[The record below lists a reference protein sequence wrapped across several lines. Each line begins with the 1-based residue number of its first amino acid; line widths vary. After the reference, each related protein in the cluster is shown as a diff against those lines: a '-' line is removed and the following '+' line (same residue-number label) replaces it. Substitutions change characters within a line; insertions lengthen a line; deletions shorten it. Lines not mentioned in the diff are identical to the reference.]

1 MRLRTPR
8 LATRLQGL
16 GVSVFT
22 EMTALAQRHRA
33 VNLAQ
38 GFPDFAYAPRTL
50 AQAVGTAAVAGT
62 GTGTGGTALAQYT
75 RAPGLPKLAQAV
87 AAHERRF
94 YGLEYEWESEVTV
107 TCGAT
112 EAIFATVQGL
122 CEVGDSVVMFSP
134 HYDSYVASVLM
145 AGAVPSLV
153 PLKPSAPGAA
163 DTFSFDPS
171 DLRRAVT
178 PRTRMILLNSPHNPT
193 GKVFSRAELAHVAR
207 VAVEND
213 IIVVTDE
220 VYEHLVYDG
229 VEHVPLTR
237 EFPELRPRC
246 VRISSAGKTFGVTGY
261 KVGTVCAPPDLSAA
275 VRSAHQFITFCTPG
289 FIQHAVAEEG
299 YAQPDAFFEG
309 LKADFQRRR
318 DVLCEGLDRVG
329 LRLVGGSPPASG
341 YFAVVD
347 VSPLGFEDD
356 VAFCRALPEKV
367 GVAAIPVS
375 AFYYGGGGPKSLVR
389 FAFCKSD
396 ETLREGLERLQR
408 VRLL

>member
-1 MRLRTPR
+1 MKVG
-8 LATRLQGL
+8 ATRLKGL

-22 EMTALAQRHRA
+22 EMTALAQKHRA

-38 GFPDFAYAPRTL
+38 GFPDFAYGPRGL
-50 AQAVGTAAVAGT
+50 GEAVANAARGD
-62 GTGTGGTALAQYT
+62 LLLSQYT
-75 RAPGLPKLAQAV
+75 RAPGLPALAKAV
-87 AAHERRF
+87 AQHEKRF
-94 YGLEYEWESEVTV
+94 YGLEYDWESEVTI

-122 CEVGDSVVMFSP
+122 CEVGDAVVMFSP

-145 AGAVPSLV
+145 AGAVPTLV
-153 PLKPSAPGAA
+153 PLKPAAPGASSA
-163 DTFSFDPS
+163 AGFSFDPAE
-171 DLRRAVT
+171 LKRAVT

-193 GKVFSRAELAHVAR
+193 GKVFSRAELAQVAR

-213 IIVVTDE
+213 LIVVTDE
-220 VYEHLVYDG
+220 VYEHLLYDG
-229 VEHVPLTR
+229 VEHLPITR

-261 KVGTVCAPPDLSAA
+261 KVGTVCAPPDLSVA

-289 FIQHAVAEEG
+289 FIQQAVADQG
-299 YAQPDAFFEG
+299 YSQPDSFYDG

-318 DVLCEGLDRVG
+318 DALCDGLDRVG
-329 LRLVGGSPPASG
+329 LRVVGGSAPASG

-347 VSPLGFEDD
+347 VSPLGFDDD
-356 VAFCRALPEKV
+356 VAFCRTLPEKV

-375 AFYYGGGGPKSLVR
+375 AFYYGGGGPRSLVR

-396 ETLREGLERLQR
+396 ETLRVGLERLQR
-408 VRLL
+408 IRSL